1 MLSDILLEEHVRNAL
16 KEDIGYSDLTTDL
29 IFSEENKTVTAYM
42 NSREE
47 GILCGTQAVK
57 KVFEL
62 LSDEAEVKFFKKD
75 GDVLKKGDTIAEI
88 TAPERALL
96 SGERVS
102 LNYVRQMSGIATET
116 AKYIKQMNNPN
127 VILADTR
134 KTTPGFRMFEKY
146 SVATGGGHPHR
157 FNLSDCVMIKDNHIE
172 CAGSITNAV
181 NKVKEKLSHAYKI
194 EVECETEEQVKE
206 ALNVGVDIIMLD
218 NMDIPNMEKCIKL
231 INHRAIVEISGNVKL
246 NTVGEIAKV
255 NPDVISTSAIH
266 SGVKPLDIGLDM

>member
-1 MLSDILLEEHVRNAL
+1 MLSDILLEEHVKNAL
-16 KEDIGYSDLTTDL
+16 KEDIGFSDLTTDL
-29 IFSEENKTVTAYM
+29 IFDENKTVTAYM
-42 NSREE
+42 NTRED

-62 LSDEAEVKFFKKD
+62 LSDDVKIKFYKKD
-75 GDVLKKGDTIAEI
+75 GDVLKKGDRIAEI

-116 AKYIKQMNNPN
+116 AKYIKKMNNPN
-127 VILADTR
+127 IKLADTR
-134 KTTPGFRMFEKY
+134 KTTPCFRMFEKY
-146 SVATGGGHPHR
+146 SVSVGGGHPHR

-181 NKVKEKLSHAYKI
+181 NKIKTKLSHAYKI
-194 EVECETEEQVKE
+194 EVECENESQVQE

-218 NMDIPNMEKCIKL
+218 NMDIPDMEKCIKL

-246 NTVGEIAKV
+246 NTIEEIAKV
-255 NPDVISTSAIH
+255 NPDIISTSAIH

>member
-1 MLSDILLEEHVRNAL
+1 MLSDILLEEHVKNAL
-16 KEDIGYSDLTTDL
+16 KEDVGFSDLTTDL
-29 IFSEENKTVTAYM
+29 IFDENKTVTAYM
-42 NSREE
+42 NTREE

-57 KVFEL
+57 KVFEV
-62 LSDEAEVKFFKKD
+62 LSGEAKVKFFKKD
-75 GDVLKKGDTIAEI
+75 GDILKKGDKIAEI

-96 SGERVS
+96 TGERVS

-116 AKYIKQMNNPN
+116 AKYVKKMNNPN
-127 VILADTR
+127 VKLADTR

-146 SVATGGGHPHR
+146 SVSVGGGYPHR

-181 NKVKEKLSHAYKI
+181 NKIKSKLSHAYKI
-194 EVECETEEQVKE
+194 EVECENENQVQE

-246 NTVGEIAKV
+246 DTIGEIAKV

>member
-1 MLSDILLEEHVRNAL
+1 MLNDILLEEHVKNAL
-16 KEDIGYSDLTTDL
+16 KEDIGFSDLTTDL
-29 IFSEENKTVTAYM
+29 IFDENKTVTAYM
-42 NSREE
+42 NTRQE
-47 GILCGTQAVK
+47 GILCGIQAVK

-62 LSDEAEVKFFKKD
+62 LSADVKINFLKKD
-75 GDVLKKGDTIAEI
+75 GDILKKGDTIAEI
-88 TAPERALL
+88 TAPERVLL

-116 AKYIKQMNNPN
+116 AKYIKKMNNPN
-127 VILADTR
+127 VKLADTR

-146 SVATGGGHPHR
+146 SVSQGGGYPHR

-181 NKVKEKLSHAYKI
+181 NKIKSKLSHAYKI
-194 EVECETEEQVKE
+194 EVECENEKQVQE
-206 ALNVGVDIIMLD
+206 ALNAGVDIIMLD

-246 NTVGEIAKV
+246 DTIEEIATV
-255 NPDVISTSAIH
+255 NPDIISTSAIH

>member
-16 KEDIGYSDLTTDL
+16 KEDVGFSDLTTDL
-29 IFSEENKTVTAYM
+29 IFDENKTVTAYM
-42 NSREE
+42 NTRED

-57 KVFEL
+57 KVFEI
-62 LSDEAEVKFFKKD
+62 LSKEAKVKFFKKD
-75 GDVLKKGDTIAEI
+75 GDVLQKGDKIAEI

-96 SGERVS
+96 TGERVS

-116 AKYIKQMNNPN
+116 AKYIKKMNNPN
-127 VILADTR
+127 VKLADTR
-134 KTTPGFRMFEKY
+134 KTTPCFRMFEKY
-146 SVATGGGHPHR
+146 SVSVGGGHPHR

-181 NKVKEKLSHAYKI
+181 NKIRTKLSHAYKI
-194 EVECETEEQVKE
+194 EVECENEQQVQE

-246 NTVGEIAKV
+246 NTIEEIAKV
-255 NPDVISTSAIH
+255 NPDIISTSAIH

>member
-1 MLSDILLEEHVRNAL
+1 MLSDILLEEHVKNAL
-16 KEDIGYSDLTTDL
+16 KEDIGYSDITTDL
-29 IFSEENKTVTAYM
+29 IFTENKTVTAYM
-42 NSREE
+42 NTREE

-62 LSDEAEVKFFKKD
+62 LSKDAKVTFYKKD
-75 GDVLKKGDTIAEI
+75 GDKLNKGDKIAEI
-88 TAPERALL
+88 QAPERALL
-96 SGERVS
+96 SGERVA

-116 AKYIKQMNNPN
+116 AKYVKQMNNPK
-127 VILADTR
+127 VKLADTR

-146 SVATGGGHPHR
+146 SVSTGGGHPHR

-194 EVECETEEQVKE
+194 EVECETIKQVQE

-218 NMDIPNMEKCIKL
+218 NMDISDMEKCIKL
-231 INHRAIVEISGNVKL
+231 IDHRAIVEVSGNVKL
-246 NTVGEIAKV
+246 NTIEAIAKV
-255 NPDVISTSAIH
+255 NPDIISTSAIH

>member
-16 KEDIGYSDLTTDL
+16 KEDIGFSDLTTDL
-29 IFSEENKTVTAYM
+29 IFDENKTVTAFM
-42 NSREE
+42 NTRED
-47 GILCGTQAVK
+47 GILCGTQAAE
-57 KVFEL
+57 KVFKL
-62 LSDEAEVKFFKKD
+62 LSEKAEIKFFKKD
-75 GDVLKKGDTIAEI
+75 GDILKKGDTIAEI
-88 TAPERALL
+88 SAPERALL

-116 AKYIKQMNNPN
+116 AKYIKKMNNPN
-127 VILADTR
+127 VKLADTR

-146 SVATGGGHPHR
+146 SVSAGGGHPHR

-181 NKVKEKLSHAYKI
+181 NKIRKKLSHAYKI
-194 EVECETEEQVKE
+194 EVECENEQQVQE

-218 NMDIPNMEKCIKL
+218 NMNIPDMEKCIKL

-246 NTVGEIAKV
+246 DTIEEIAKV
-255 NPDVISTSAIH
+255 NPDIISTSAIH